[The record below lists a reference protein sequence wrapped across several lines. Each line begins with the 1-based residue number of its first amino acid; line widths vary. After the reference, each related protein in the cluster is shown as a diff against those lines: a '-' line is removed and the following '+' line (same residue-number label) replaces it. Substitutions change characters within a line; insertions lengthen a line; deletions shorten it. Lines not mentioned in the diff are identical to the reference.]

1 MKFES
6 QPDFHPAIR
15 NWFAATFSG
24 PTPAQAEA
32 WPAIQSGRHTLIAA
46 PTGSG
51 KTLAAFLAALDGL
64 VREGLERGLP
74 DQTQVLYVSPL
85 RALSNDIEKNLRAP
99 LCGIADELNALGLPP
114 VPIRVMVRTGDT
126 TTTERNRMRREPPHV
141 LVTTPESLFILL
153 TSQSGRD
160 MLRTVRTVIVD
171 EIHALA
177 GNKRGSHLALSLER
191 LEALIVEGVGLEAPT
206 PGRSPTRIGLSATQ
220 RPLET
225 VAQFLIGGATQN
237 GVGARAPTPS
247 EINCTIVDCGHVRRR
262 DLALELPDSPLEAVM
277 ATEVWTEVHDR
288 LAQLVREHRTTLIFT
303 NTRRMA
309 ERLARHLGERLGD
322 ENVTSHH
329 GSLAREHRLDAE
341 QRLKG
346 GKLQALVATASLEL
360 GIDIGDVD
368 LVCQVGSPRGIAVLL
383 QRVGRSGHFLGGTP
397 KGRLFPLTRDEL
409 LECTALLDA
418 VRRDELDE
426 LRIPPGHLDV
436 LAQQIVAE
444 AACRDWSEDDLFHLC
459 KGAFPY
465 RGLPRTE
472 FDAVL
477 AMLGDG
483 FSTRRGRRS
492 RYVQR
497 DAVNGIVRGRPGA
510 RLTAVTNAG
519 AIPDQFDYD
528 VLLEPDG
535 HLVGTVNEDFAF
547 ESLPGDIFQLG
558 NTSYRVRKVEQGRLR
573 VEDAKGQPPNMPFW
587 LGEAPGRSDELSL
600 AVSRLRATMNEL
612 LPDGEA
618 AAQDWLISEVGL
630 QPAAATQLTLY
641 LSATRAALGLIPTQR
656 DIVFERFF
664 DEAGDQ
670 HLVVHS
676 CFGSRLNRAWGLG
689 LRKRFCRKFNF
700 ELQAAALED
709 TIVISLGATHS
720 FPLEDVSRYLHSN
733 SARDVVTQALLAV
746 PMFPTHWRWNASI
759 ALAIRRMSG
768 GKRVPPQFQRTDAE
782 DLIAVVFPDQLACQD
797 NLTGEREIPKH
808 PLVDQTIYDC
818 LHEVMDITGLVKLL
832 ADIERGHARVHVR
845 DLSGPSPLAQ
855 EILTARPYAFL
866 DDAPAEERR
875 TRAVAA
881 RNFADPL
888 LAGELARLDPQAI
901 DEVRRNAWPDAA
913 DPEELHDALLLSGII
928 DESELGETRR
938 NLPAWREYL
947 QPLIAQRRATIITV
961 GRRRY
966 WGCAERLAQVH
977 AVFASGALE
986 PEIAAAGPM
995 TTISWTPEAAL
1006 VELLRARLEC
1016 VGPISESELA
1026 TFFGLPAGAIQSALA
1041 VLEQEGFAMRG
1052 RFTGGADTEWCER
1065 ALLARIHRATLAT
1078 LRREIEPVTAQQFM
1092 RFLFAWHGLG
1102 SDRAE
1107 GDAALAAVLGRL
1119 EGFAMPAAAWEADV
1133 LPARLQGYTS
1143 NMLDRLC
1150 ASGRI
1155 LWARL
1160 AANPGADA
1168 DGALPRTSVLRNTPV
1183 VLINRAAAPVWL
1195 GLNPP
1200 PHSAHTR
1207 GSAAA
1212 QKILALLRARGALFF
1227 LDLVQ
1232 QSGLLRTQVE
1242 EALAELAANGLVTSD
1257 SFAGLRAL
1265 ILPATRRP
1273 GYRRRRGAG
1282 SDSVDDAGRWSLVPS
1297 VETPA
1302 REAEARSGWLATPLE
1317 VLDHVVDVLLQRYGV
1332 LFRRL
1337 LERESVPPW
1346 RELLYVL
1353 RRREARGEVRGGR
1366 FVAGF
1371 SGEQFALP
1379 EAVGLLRRQR
1389 DAGSGDLHAVSA
1401 ADPLNLSGI
1410 LLPGARIPASSTG
1423 RIVFR
1428 DGVPIAM
1435 QSRGDIGFL
1444 AEVDNALAW
1453 QVRGLFAR
1461 RRNPSGWLPAPRQ
1474 PV

>member
-1 MKFES
+1 MS
-6 QPDFHPAIR
+6 IDLFHPAVR
-15 NWFAATFSG
+15 NWFLNQFAG

-32 WPAIQSGRHTLIAA
+32 WPAIKSGQHTLIAA

-51 KTLAAFLAALDGL
+51 KTLAAFLAALDAL
-64 VREGLERGLP
+64 VQQGLEHGLP

-99 LCGIADELNALGLPP
+99 LCGIADELNAMGKPS
-114 VPIRVMVRTGDT
+114 VDIRVMVRTGDT
-126 TTTERNRMRREPPHV
+126 TTTERNRMRRQPPHV

-153 TSQSGRD
+153 TSASGRD
-160 MLRTVRTVIVD
+160 MLRSVRTIIVD

-191 LEALIVEGVGLEAPT
+191 LEALIADAAAGAEAPA
-206 PGRSPTRIGLSATQ
+206 PNRSPTRIGLSATQ
-220 RPLET
+220 RPLST
-225 VAQFLIGGATQN
+225 VAKYL
-237 GVGARAPTPS
+237 VGARDVP
-247 EINCTIVDCGHVRRR
+247 CTIIDSGHVRRR
-262 DLALELPDSPLEAVM
+262 DLALELPRSPLEAVM
-277 ATEVWTEVHDR
+277 SGEVWTEVHDR
-288 LAQLVREHRTTLIFT
+288 LADLVRQHRTTLIFV

-309 ERLARHLGERLGD
+309 ERLARHLGERLGE

-341 QRLKG
+341 QRLKSG
-346 GKLQALVATASLEL
+346 QLQALVATASLEL

-368 LVCQVGSPRGIAVLL
+368 LVCQIGSPRAIAAFL
-383 QRVGRSGHFLGGTP
+383 QRVGRSGHQLGGTP

-409 LECTALLDA
+409 LECAALLDA
-418 VRRDELDE
+418 VRREELDE
-426 LRIPPGHLDV
+426 LQVPPGHLDV
-436 LAQQIVAE
+436 LAQQIIAE
-444 AACRDWSEDDLFHLC
+444 VACRDWPETGLFQLC
-459 KGAFPY
+459 TRAWPY
-465 RGLPRTE
+465 RDLQRAE
-472 FDAVL
+472 FDTVL
-477 AMLGDG
+477 NMLGDG

-528 VLLEPDG
+528 VILEPDG

-547 ESLPGDIFQLG
+547 ESLAGDVFQLG

-587 LGEAPGRSDELSL
+587 LGEAPGRSDELSR
-600 AVSRLRATMNEL
+600 AVSRLRHTANEVL
-612 LPDGEA
+612 AQGET
-618 AAQDWLISEVGL
+618 AAQDWLMSAVGL
-630 QPAAATQLTLY
+630 EPAAASQLTLY
-641 LSATRAALGLIPTQR
+641 LAATRAALGLIPTQE

-670 HLVVHS
+670 HLVIHS

-720 FPLEDVSRYLHSN
+720 FPLEDVTRYLHSN
-733 SARDVVTQALLAV
+733 SVRDVVTQAMLAV
-746 PMFPTHWRWNASI
+746 PMFLTHWRWNASI
-759 ALAIRRMSG
+759 ALAIRRNSG

-797 NLTGEREIPKH
+797 NLTGEREIPRH
-808 PLVDQTIYDC
+808 PLVDQTVYDC
-818 LHEVMDITGLVKLL
+818 LHQVMDVTGLETLL
-832 ADIERGHARVHVR
+832 RAVEQGAARVHVR
-845 DLSGPSPLAQ
+845 DLAGPSPLAQ

-881 RNFADPL
+881 RNFSDPD
-888 LAGELARLDPQAI
+888 LAGELARLEPAAI
-901 DEVRRNAWPDAA
+901 AEVRRAAWPGATN
-913 DPEELHDALLLSGII
+913 PEELHDALLLTGVVK
-928 DESELGETRR
+928 ESELDAGER
-938 NLPAWREYL
+938 NLGAWHEHL
-947 QPLIAQRRATIITV
+947 QPLMEQRRATVITAA
-961 GRRRY
+961 GARY
-966 WGCAERLAQVH
+966 WACAERLAQVR
-977 AVFASGALE
+977 AIFAAGTLA
-986 PEIAAAGPM
+986 PEIAAAGP
-995 TTISWTPEAAL
+995 TAAIEWTRAAAL

-1016 VGPISESELA
+1016 SGPVSDTDLA
-1026 TFFGLPAGAIQSALA
+1026 AFFQSTPGETQAALRA
-1041 VLEQEGFAMRG
+1041 LEQEGFAMRG
-1052 RFTGGADTEWCER
+1052 RFTGGAGTEWCER
-1065 ALLARIHRATLAT
+1065 VLLTRIHRATLAT

-1102 SDRAE
+1102 AERSE
-1107 GDAALAAVLGRL
+1107 GDAALATILDRL
-1119 EGFAMPAAAWEADV
+1119 EGFEIPAGAWEADV
-1133 LPARLQGYTS
+1133 LPARLHGYTS
-1143 NMLDRLC
+1143 SMLDRLC
-1150 ASGRI
+1150 GTGRI

-1160 AANPGADA
+1160 APA
-1168 DGALPRTSVLRNTPV
+1168 RTSAEDGKLARTTVLRNTPV
-1183 VLINRAAAPVWL
+1183 VLIRRATAPVWL

-1200 PHSAHTR
+1200 PDPARMRPSP
-1207 GSAAA
+1207 AA
-1212 QKILALLRARGALFF
+1212 QQVLALLQTCGALFF

-1242 EALAELAANGLVTSD
+1242 DALAELTANGLVTAD

-1265 ILPATRRP
+1265 IAPAHKRP
-1273 GYRRRRGAG
+1273 GYRQRRRGG
-1282 SDSVDDAGRWSLVPS
+1282 FESVDDAGRWSLVPVVRTAAAATGAPS
-1297 VETPA
+1297 
-1302 REAEARSGWLATPLE
+1302 SWLTTPLP
-1317 VLDHVVDVLLQRYGV
+1317 VLEHLAQVLLRRYGV
-1332 LFRRL
+1332 VFRRL
-1337 LERESVPPW
+1337 LDRESLPPW

-1353 RRREARGEVRGGR
+1353 RRMEARGEVRGGR
-1366 FVAGF
+1366 FVGGF

-1389 DAGSGDLHAVSA
+1389 DATGGGLHAISA
-1401 ADPLNLSGI
+1401 ADPLNLIGI
-1410 LLPGARIPASSTG
+1410 VLPGKRVPANAAG
-1423 RIVFR
+1423 RVVFR
-1428 DGVPIAM
+1428 DGLPIAL
-1435 QSRGDIGFL
+1435 QAGGDIEFL
-1444 AEVDNALAW
+1444 ANVDNELAW

-1461 RRNPSGWLPAPRQ
+1461 RRNPSGWLPEPSQ